1 MLSCQSDELEEEEEE
16 EEERVQKA
24 DNWIDRLSSAQLG
37 EQKK

>member
-1 MLSCQSDELEEEEEE
+1 MLSCQSDELEEEEE